1 MLLMNRKR
9 KKIIIGKES
18 TLQLMLAF
26 LIKQNP
32 PRKYKHMS
40 WLFYSCK
47 IVHFLAL
54 MIIVLLKNMKGK

>member
-1 MLLMNRKR
+1 MNLKR
-9 KKIIIGKES
+9 KKIIVGKES

-32 PRKYKHMS
+32 PKKYKHMS

-47 IVHFLAL
+47 IVYFLAL
-54 MIIVLLKNMKGK
+54 MIIVLVKIWRENS